1 MYKSLNIKGKLYGDG
16 FPKVMS
22 VINLTPDSFFE
33 RSRCDLSAAEGA
45 DMVDAGACSTRPG
58 GEPASEEDELS
69 RLLGFMPEIMRRY
82 AGLPVSIDTFR
93 PRIAREMLERY
104 GVDIINDVS
113 GGCDEMF
120 AVCAAHNAA
129 YVLTWPH
136 GGSVSDMLF
145 FFSEKLDSL
154 SKSGVDDVIL
164 DPGFGFGKDVENNYE
179 IARNMEVLQEFGLP
193 VLAGISRKRM
203 LWQLL
208 GTSPGESLNATTALN
223 CMLLERGADI
233 IRVHDTKEAK
243 EAVAIYR
250 QFHKTPCSN
259 S

>member
-1 MYKSLNIKGKLYGDG
+1 M
-16 FPKVMS
+16 
-22 VINLTPDSFFE
+22 
-33 RSRCDLSAAEGA
+33 SAAEGA
-45 DMVDAGACSTRPG
+45 DMVDVGACSTRPG

-93 PRIAREMLERY
+93 PGIAREMLERY

-120 AVCAAHNAA
+120 TVCAAHNAA

-203 LWQLL
+203 FWPLF
-208 GTSPGESLNATTALN
+208 GTSPPELLKAPTPVN
-223 CMLLERGADI
+223 CLLFGRGAGTI
-233 IRVHDTKEAK
+233 KGQDTKKGKGAG
-243 EAVAIYR
+243 AIYR
-250 QFHKTPCSN
+250 PLHKKPCLKSEG
-259 S
+259 